1 MAIRGGLWDLAE
13 DISRQ
18 NPELRSELEAARKNK
33 KTPRNPGGGGHEPE
47 AASCQIQAAIRGHAT
62 RTAAARQESEEGAH
76 GVGAEGEMGG

>member
-33 KTPRNPGGGGHEPE
+33 KTPRNPGGGHEPPLEE
-47 AASCQIQAAIRGHAT
+47 ALVPFADYVRAGRALRNRPQRS
-62 RTAAARQESEEGAH
+62 
-76 GVGAEGEMGG
+76 